1 MCCRK
6 LIGARYFING
16 FYAAYGGL
24 NFSATGE
31 FFSPRDRGG
40 HGTHTLST
48 AGGNFVRNASL
59 YGHAE
64 GVAKGGAPHAR
75 VATYKVC
82 WPDDNGDYS
91 CYDADILAAFDVGMH
106 DGVDVF
112 SISLGG
118 FSPNYFQSSVSI
130 GSFHAVQRGKVVV
143 CSAGNDGP
151 DPLTVVNVAPWII
164 TVAASTIDRQYPSHA
179 ILGNNRKYIVSIP
192 YLFTSYQ
199 ILANLSDGI

>member
-1 MCCRK
+1 
-6 LIGARYFING
+6 
-16 FYAAYGGL
+16 
-24 NFSATGE
+24 
-31 FFSPRDRGG
+31 
-40 HGTHTLST
+40 
-48 AGGNFVRNASL
+48 
-59 YGHAE
+59 
-64 GVAKGGAPHAR
+64 
-75 VATYKVC
+75 
-82 WPDDNGDYS
+82 
-91 CYDADILAAFDVGMH
+91 MH

-164 TVAASTIDRQYPSHA
+164 TVAARTIDRQYPSHA